1 MAAAFAS
8 LPSQRRC
15 ALARVRWPFLR
26 MAIGLSLAISLAATG
41 VAQASLTPASP
52 QVLILPFNNRSGD
65 LNLDWIGESFVQAL
79 SDTLRGAGVPV
90 VNAQE
95 RAIAFNQEGV
105 PDLSTLSQA
114 TLIQVAAKAHA
125 GWLILGRFDYVHGQF
140 RARATIFNL
149 RRQHLIRIHARRGR
163 LAQLETIQA
172 RLAWHVLRVLAPKT
186 TVTAAQVLAQRQ
198 QVPLAAYERYIR
210 ALLATEPAV
219 RHKFLVAAVHLDPD
233 YSQAVYRLGLW
244 YWHNDD
250 YRTALLWLPQVDT
263 RDPNYPRALFLAARC
278 AYRLGRYARAAELS
292 QRLAA
297 LWPLPQ
303 VLNNWA
309 LAESRL
315 GRKDALALLDR
326 ARHAAGADGAVRALL
341 AANSAAVACELGNR
355 AQAIRMAQAAA
366 PRAGTPLASLRSQLQ
381 APGAACPNATARALE
396 QPARSLPLGKFR
408 RMEATV
414 ERSNLAKAADMPPS
428 QRLAFHLRQGR
439 RLLRQGALDAARQE
453 FLAALALAPRNA
465 AAHVGL
471 AELDLARHDAPA
483 ARAQVAVL
491 RAIAPRDQSIAALER
506 RIAALNSSALKP
518 R

>member
-1 MAAAFAS
+1 M
-8 LPSQRRC
+8 
-15 ALARVRWPFLR
+15 
-26 MAIGLSLAISLAATG
+26 AATG
-41 VAQASLTPASP
+41 AAQAPLAPANA

-90 VNAQE
+90 LNAQE
-95 RAIAFNQEGV
+95 RATAFNQEGV

-114 TLIQVAAKAHA
+114 TLIQVAATAHA
-125 GWLILGRFDYVHGQF
+125 GWLIVGRFHYSHGQF

-149 RRQHLIRIHARRGR
+149 RRQHLVRVHAGPGR

-172 RLAWHVLRVLAPKT
+172 RLAWRVLRVLAPHT

-219 RHKFLVAAVHLDPD
+219 QHKFLVAAVHLDPE
-233 YSQAVYRLGLW
+233 YSHAVYRLGLW

-250 YRTALLWLPQVDT
+250 YRTALLWLPQVNP

-278 AYRLGRYARAAELS
+278 AYRLGRYPQAAELY

-297 LWPLPQ
+297 RWPLPQ

-315 GRKDALALLDR
+315 GRQDALSILDR
-326 ARHAAGADGAVRALL
+326 ARHAAGADGALRTRLD
-341 AANSAAVACELGNR
+341 ANSAAVACELGNR
-355 AQAIRMAQAAA
+355 ALAISMAQAAA
-366 PRAGTPLASLRSQLQ
+366 PEAGTPLASLRSQLR
-381 APGAACPNATARALE
+381 APGAACPNAAARALE
-396 QPARSLPLGKFR
+396 QPARSLPLGRFR
-408 RMEATV
+408 RMEAAV
-414 ERSNLAKAADMPPS
+414 EQLNRAKAAGMPSS

-439 RLLRQGALDAARQE
+439 RLLRQGALDAAQQE
-453 FLAALALAPRNA
+453 FLTALALDPRDA

-491 RAIAPRDQSIAALER
+491 RAIAPRDHAIAALER
-506 RIAALNSSALKP
+506 RIAALTTTAPQP

>member
-1 MAAAFAS
+1 MAS
-8 LPSQRRC
+8 PRL
-15 ALARVRWPFLR
+15 L
-26 MAIGLSLAISLAATG
+26 IGLLLAFSVAATG
-41 VAQASLTPASP
+41 IAQAPPTPASP

-79 SDTLRGAGVPV
+79 SDTLGDAGMPV
-90 VNAQE
+90 LNAQE
-95 RAIAFNQEGV
+95 RATAFNQEGV

-114 TLIQVAAKAHA
+114 TLMQVAEKAHA

-140 RARATIFNL
+140 RARATIFDL
-149 RRQHLIRIHARRGR
+149 RRQHLVRVHSRPGG

-172 RLAWHVLRVLAPKT
+172 RLAWRVLRVLAPNT

-263 RDPNYPRALFLAARC
+263 RDPNYPRALFLAAHC

-309 LAESRL
+309 LAEARL
-315 GRKDALALLDR
+315 GRQDALAILDR
-326 ARHAAGADGAVRALL
+326 ARHSAGAEGAIRSRL

-355 AQAIRMAQAAA
+355 TLAISMAQAAA
-366 PRAGTPLASLRSQLQ
+366 PAAGTPLASLRTQLQ
-381 APGAACPNATARALE
+381 APAAACPNATARALE
-396 QPARSLPLGKFR
+396 QPARSLPLGRFR

-414 ERSNLAKAADMPPS
+414 ERSNLAKAARMPPS

-439 RLLRQGALDAARQE
+439 RLLRQSALDAAQQE
-453 FLAALALAPRNA
+453 FLAALVLDPRDA

-471 AELDLARHDAPA
+471 AELDLARHNAPA

-491 RAIAPRDQSIAALER
+491 RAIAPRDHAIVGLER
-506 RIAALNSSALKP
+506 RITALTTRAP
-518 R
+518 QRR